1 MSETFNI
8 YCDESCHLEN
18 DRQKVMV
25 LGATW
30 CPKTEVHRINRAIC
44 DIKEKHNAKGELKWS
59 KVSPSRINFY
69 EEIVDF
75 FFKESDLNFRSLI
88 VSDKGLINHQY
99 FNQGSHDSFYYKMY
113 YQMLLP
119 ILKRPNHYNIY
130 LDIKDTRSAAK
141 VRLLREVLC
150 NTFYDYKQELI
161 PVIQNVRSHELH
173 LMQVADFLIGAISY
187 RNRYEKATSGMSET
201 KISIV
206 NIIKYWYGRELV
218 GSTPLWEEKFNLF
231 TFTPRK
237 VDDDT
242 EA

>member
-1 MSETFNI
+1 M
-8 YCDESCHLEN
+8 
-18 DRQKVMV
+18 
-25 LGATW
+25 
-30 CPKTEVHRINRAIC
+30 
-44 DIKEKHNAKGELKWS
+44 
-59 KVSPSRINFY
+59 
-69 EEIVDF
+69 DF

-150 NTFYDYKQELI
+150 NTFYYYKQELI